1 MMFISYELALN
12 QDIQDKLRLEIN
24 EVLKRHSNEVT
35 YEAIMEMK
43 YLDMVFNESMR
54 KFPVVDLQN
63 RKCVEDFTIPNTNL
77 VIEAGTTIMIPIYCL
92 HNDVRYWENPDEFN
106 PERFTAE
113 NIQKRHPFTFIP
125 FSEGPRQCIGMRLEL
140 NGANVHIFNTIIS
153 DLVRCKLKLVS

>member
-12 QDIQDKLRLEIN
+12 QDIQEKLRCEIN
-24 EVLKRHSNEVT
+24 EILKRHNNEVT

-77 VIEAGTTIMIPIYCL
+77 VIEAGTTVMIPIYCL
-92 HNDVRYWENPDEFN
+92 HNDERY
-106 PERFTAE
+106 
-113 NIQKRHPFTFIP
+113 
-125 FSEGPRQCIGMRLEL
+125 
-140 NGANVHIFNTIIS
+140 
-153 DLVRCKLKLVS
+153 